1 MSLLAQQIIIFALGA
16 VALISGL
23 WLFAHARDVARVF
36 RTIPQIE
43 PGPGRKQ
50 ASRSTVIAVLVLFN
64 ISWLAALA
72 FWALIYTAT
81 F

>member
-16 VALISGL
+16 AALISGI

-36 RTIPQIE
+36 RTVPQIE
-43 PGPGRKQ
+43 PGPGQKQ
-50 ASRSTVIAVLVLFN
+50 ASRSTVIAVLVVFN
-64 ISWLAALA
+64 ISWIAALA
-72 FWALIYTAT
+72 FWALTYGAV